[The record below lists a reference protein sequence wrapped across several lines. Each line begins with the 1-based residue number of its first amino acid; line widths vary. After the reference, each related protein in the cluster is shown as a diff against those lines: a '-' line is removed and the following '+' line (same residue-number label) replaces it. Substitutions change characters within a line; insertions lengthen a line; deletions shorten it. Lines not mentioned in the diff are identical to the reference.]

1 MSARTKSTRARITGA
16 HLHPLSRFAP
26 DQIIES
32 LPKDK
37 KIVIHCKAGG
47 RSAQACQIL
56 SAHAPDLEY
65 YNLKAAFWTDRNR
78 TPCQIRQRLPVW
90 YPPITRGIAWK
101 RPPEYHLKASPQ
113 SQATPY
119 SAGRYVPQQGE
130 RSHHHLSVPVCPA
143 APHQSDHTPDRRYRS
158 LHMFGQP
165 LIIEKFNGL
174 LCLLPENIDTFAG
187 YSLSRSS
194 ARGV

>member
-1 MSARTKSTRARITGA
+1 MAYGEIYAETLQEWLEQEDVHLIDVREDEEYQEACITGA

-65 YNLKAAFWTDRNR
+65 YNLEGGILDWIATGH
-78 TPCQIRQRLPVW
+78 PVKS
-90 YPPITRGIAWK
+90 GK
-101 RPPEYHLKASPQ
+101 
-113 SQATPY
+113 
-119 SAGRYVPQQGE
+119 
-130 RSHHHLSVPVCPA
+130 
-143 APHQSDHTPDRRYRS
+143 D
-158 LHMFGQP
+158 
-165 LIIEKFNGL
+165 
-174 LCLLPENIDTFAG
+174 
-187 YSLSRSS
+187 
-194 ARGV
+194 